1 MCLKSV
7 LSTRF
12 IANILTKMAVLLG
25 LFSALLFVSEAI
37 FVYNVNSTVMD
48 SALLECSVPVKTDLK
63 NLRFYWQDERNYVLY
78 SFNKGKTM
86 FNHVN
91 DPYLNRVSAFTQD
104 MTKGNI
110 SVLVKN
116 LTLGDNGRIFEAY
129 AAVFNGS
136 KTVMQNSKVC
146 HVNLYVTVPYKDL
159 KLAVNTKM
167 MTSVCT
173 LRDVFP
179 APEIHWTIHYNHSE
193 SLVDSKYVHTKT
205 EQDPENYLYTSSS
218 TLHIPAGPYR
228 AITCLCHNPT
238 SNTTLNATYTL
249 SKGAAVW
256 SLPGWSAGLIV
267 AAAVLLTALMQL

>member
-1 MCLKSV
+1 MRLKSV
-7 LSTRF
+7 LSSRF
-12 IANILTKMAVLLG
+12 IGNILTKMAILLG

-37 FVYNVNSTVMD
+37 FVYNVNSTIMD
-48 SALLECSVPVKTDLK
+48 SALLGCSVPVKTDLK
-63 NLRFYWQDERNYVLY
+63 NLRFYWQDERKAVLY

-86 FNHVN
+86 FTHVK
-91 DPYLNRVSAFTQD
+91 DPYLNRTAAFTQE

-136 KTVMQNSKVC
+136 ETVMQTSKVC
-146 HVNLYVTVPYKDL
+146 HANLYVTVPYKHL
-159 KLAVNTKM
+159 KLAVNTKT

-173 LRDVFP
+173 LHGVFP
-179 APEIHWTIHYNHSE
+179 APEIRWTIHYNHSE
-193 SLVDSKYVHTKT
+193 SLVESKHVHTKT

-218 TLHIPAGPYR
+218 TLHIPADHYR

-256 SLPGWSAGLIV
+256 SLPGRTAGLIV
-267 AAAVLLTALMQL
+267 AAAVLLTALQQL